1 MCALKSAGDT
11 YYVSK
16 IYASYSNARALY
28 DSDSQV
34 YDIDY
39 HYIQA
44 MLIDLRQKLNYPSQN
59 LHY

>member
-1 MCALKSAGDT
+1 MCALKSGGDT

-34 YDIDY
+34 YDIDD

-44 MLIDLRQKLNYPSQN
+44 MLIDLRQR
-59 LHY
+59 

>member
-1 MCALKSAGDT
+1 MCQKFMQVFEA
-11 YYVSK
+11 
-16 IYASYSNARALY
+16 ARAPV

-34 YDIDY
+34 YDIDD

>member
-1 MCALKSAGDT
+1 MCQKFMQVIEA
-11 YYVSK
+11 
-16 IYASYSNARALY
+16 ARAPV

-44 MLIDLRQKLNYPSQN
+44 MLIDLRQR
-59 LHY
+59 

>member
-1 MCALKSAGDT
+1 MCALKSGGDT

-39 HYIQA
+39 HYYIQA
-44 MLIDLRQKLNYPSQN
+44 MSIDLRQR
-59 LHY
+59 

>member
-1 MCALKSAGDT
+1 MCQKFMQ
-11 YYVSK
+11 V
-16 IYASYSNARALY
+16 IQARALY

-44 MLIDLRQKLNYPSQN
+44 MLIDLRQR
-59 LHY
+59 